1 MNSIAPQKDVDG
13 FHTLNVGCLC
23 VDERAFIPA
32 TPAGIMEILRRTGRS
47 SGRWEDFGGNLG
59 TNVGPDDYF

>member
-1 MNSIAPQKDVDG
+1 MFTLVYFQVMNSIAPQKDVDG

-32 TPAGIMEILRRTGRS
+32 TPAGIMEILRRTG
-47 SGRWEDFGGNLG
+47 
-59 TNVGPDDYF
+59 TITY